1 MADRRGPSQ
10 ARRSLAGPSTQRPQR
25 WCLAHSAEQT
35 RRVEESAAIDP
46 GLAAVVLAGLNPTYR
61 AALVLRHVD
70 GLSVAAVAD
79 HLDRSVEATEQVLS
93 RARAAFRDQVSGIN
107 R

>member
-1 MADRRGPSQ
+1 MA
-10 ARRSLAGPSTQRPQR
+10 
-25 WCLAHSAEQT
+25 LAHSVVQT
-35 RRVEESAAIDP
+35 GPVEEWGAIDP
-46 GLAAVVLAGLNPTYR
+46 GAAGVVLAGLSPTYR

-79 HLDRSVEATEQVLS
+79 HLGRTVEATDQVLS
-93 RARAAFRDQVSGIN
+93 RARAAFRTSYQRFN